1 MAPKIAPDAVGSS
14 ATDCRRDK
22 AGNYLFFTPGYEDW
36 AMAFSI
42 RRPDFRN
49 ILGEAGEVWRR
60 FPLAMACACLAT
72 LFFVAEGLL
81 DGIAPRD
88 LNWRL
93 FTLFLTGSFV
103 MIALCLFGESRGW
116 PAWLKVVAGL
126 GVLLLLSLQAAFA
139 YPLTTSIWEE
149 ALFTFLP
156 LAALLSVS
164 FAGFLTRDR
173 NDDAFWHG
181 NRRIWTSLAF
191 GLLTAILVAAGFV
204 GVLLALDF
212 LFGVDVDDGL
222 YFYTWAVALG
232 VLWPWRSLAGVPSD
246 EDMTRIDGCPKAV
259 AFLVTY
265 VLVPTALIYLLLLYA
280 YALQI
285 LVSWTL
291 PEGKLGFLICG
302 FAAVGVIAYL
312 CGYPLRDTGKSWVRF
327 FQRHFLKLLLLPVG
341 LLAMAAFVR
350 IQAYGFTPPR
360 VFLTAVALW
369 LAILSLGH
377 ITGFLRRLF
386 YIPASLAAL
395 LLLGSFGPWGAYDLS
410 IRSQVGRL
418 TEILETEGVISQG
431 RVTGEKHEIG
441 SKRMAEINDI
451 FWFLSRMGSL
461 EEITPRAEPEK
472 LTCENCGVYEI
483 QKAFGLPELGQYYDD
498 DYFSIN
504 NQNGSALEIAGF
516 QHLTNFARTVH
527 RYEDGDEIESSDGI
541 YRYHLTKSALVLTDP
556 AGRKLRFDLATWALA
571 ERFRQQDYSDQSWAI
586 LEERQGPFRARLIVR
601 QANGQVIDDKAEL
614 NYLQAV
620 LLLGQDPQ

>member
-1 MAPKIAPDAVGSS
+1 
-14 ATDCRRDK
+14 
-22 AGNYLFFTPGYEDW
+22 
-36 AMAFSI
+36 MAFSI
-42 RRPDFRN
+42 KKPDFLN
-49 ILGEAGEVWRR
+49 TLGEAGEVWRR
-60 FPLAMACACLAT
+60 FPLAMACACLTT

-103 MIALCLFGESRGW
+103 MIAFCLFGESRGW
-116 PAWLKVVAGL
+116 PSWLKVVGGL

-139 YPLTTSIWEE
+139 YPLTTSVWEE
-149 ALFTFLP
+149 ALFAFLP
-156 LAALLSVS
+156 LAAVLSIS
-164 FAGFLTRDR
+164 FAGFLAPERSDE
-173 NDDAFWHG
+173 AFWHG
-181 NRRIWTSLAF
+181 NRKIWTSLAF
-191 GLLTAILVAAGFV
+191 GLLTAILVAGGFV

-222 YFYTWAVALG
+222 YFYSWAVALG
-232 VLWPWRSLAGVPSD
+232 ILWPWRSLAGVPQN
-246 EDMTRIDGCPKAV
+246 EEMGQIEGCPKAV
-259 AFLVTY
+259 GFLVTY

-285 LVSWTL
+285 LVFWSL

-312 CGYPLRDTGKSWVRF
+312 CGYPLRDSGKSWVHL

-341 LLAMAAFVR
+341 LLALAAFVR

-360 VFLTAVALW
+360 VFLIAVALW

-377 ITGFLRRLF
+377 ITGLLRRLL
-386 YIPASLAAL
+386 YLPASLAAL

-418 TEILETEGVISQG
+418 SDMLEEEGVLVQG
-431 RVTGEKHEIG
+431 RVTGEEHEIG

-461 EEITPRAEPEK
+461 EEITPWVEAEK
-472 LTCENCGVYEI
+472 LTCETCGVYEI
-483 QKAFGLPELGQYYDD
+483 QKAFGLPELGQYFDD
-498 DYFSIN
+498 DYFAIH
-504 NQNGSALEIAGF
+504 NQDGSALEIEGF
-516 QHLTNFARTVH
+516 QLLTNFTQ
-527 RYEDGDEIESSDGI
+527 SI
-541 YRYHLTKSALVLTDP
+541 YRSDQKGEIQTSTGTYRYFLEKSELVIWDP
-556 AGRKLRFDLATWALA
+556 AGRSLRFDLASWALA
-571 ERFRQQDYSDQSWAI
+571 ERYRKQDFADQSWAI
-586 LEERQGPFRARLIVR
+586 LEERDGPFRARLVIR

-620 LLLGQDPQ
+620 LLLGQDQQ